1 MQAAGSFFS
10 AGFPAQFQIIRIANF
25 GQTGEQ

>member
-10 AGFPAQFQIIRIANF
+10 AGFPELFQIMRIANF